1 VTSDDASL
9 TLLGVSSLLP
19 RVGQSM
25 ATSQLLVHWVEMPRG
40 SSNVLLKKSLCLPYH
55 GLCTWHS
62 SSAPTLLWQAW
73 RLTCG
78 SPRHPCHCHGEAW
91 DKNSVGVMVPT
102 LSWMASRWASVDR
115 SWAEP
120 RWELSQTDANKNT
133 MLVAWRR
140 WLESPPVGGTSCP
153 HRRW

>member
-1 VTSDDASL
+1 M
-9 TLLGVSSLLP
+9 LLGVSSLLP
-19 RVGQSM
+19 HVGQSM

-40 SSNVLLKKSLCLPYH
+40 SSNVLLKKSLCLPYR

-91 DKNSVGVMVPT
+91 DKN
-102 LSWMASRWASVDR
+102 L
-115 SWAEP
+115 
-120 RWELSQTDANKNT
+120 
-133 MLVAWRR
+133 
-140 WLESPPVGGTSCP
+140 VGGDGANLIMDGIAMGLGRPVLGRAEMGVESDRRQQEHYASCMVAMA
-153 HRRW
+153 